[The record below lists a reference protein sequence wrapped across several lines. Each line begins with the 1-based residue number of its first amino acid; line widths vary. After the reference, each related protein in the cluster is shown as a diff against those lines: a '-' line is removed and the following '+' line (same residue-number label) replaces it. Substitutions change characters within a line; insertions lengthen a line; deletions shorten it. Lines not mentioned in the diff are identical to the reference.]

1 MTEPS
6 EILQKVKNLKIKAK
20 SIVEGME
27 SGTYR
32 SRFRGGG
39 IEFSEVREYTPGDD
53 ARRVDWNVSARYDD
67 LFVKEFV
74 EEKEL
79 NVYVVMDL
87 SSSNDFG
94 FMKSKRELGLEVS
107 ASLMFSALKN
117 NDRVGM
123 GLFTTRLEKFV
134 PAKKGKRHIMEIL
147 KQLLDYTPKDKNTD
161 ILKSLSELQKHL
173 KQRSVIFV
181 ISDFISDSFERPL
194 KYLKLRHQ
202 VVLVNIS
209 DIRETKIPEIGHVY
223 LEDAESG
230 EQILVNTSD
239 KKFQEEYSKQVEQTR
254 TENEYQ
260 IKKLGIDYL
269 NLSSEEP
276 FDVTFNRYIRDKVRR
291 RKRRKA

>member
-1 MTEPS
+1 MTELS
-6 EILQKVKNLKIKAK
+6 EILQKVKNLEIKTK
-20 SIVEGME
+20 NIVEGME
-27 SGTYR
+27 SGAYR

-53 ARRVDWNVSARYDD
+53 ARRVDWNVSARYND

-79 NVYVVMDL
+79 NVYVIMDL

-94 FMKSKRELGLEVS
+94 FKKSKKELGFEIS

-134 PAKKGKRHIMEIL
+134 PAKKGKKHMMEIL
-147 KQLLDYTPKDKNTD
+147 KQLLDFTPENKNTD
-161 ILKSLSELQKHL
+161 ILKSLSELQKYL
-173 KQRSVIFV
+173 KRRSVIFV
-181 ISDFISDSFERPL
+181 ISDFISDSFEKPL
-194 KYLKLRHQ
+194 KYLKLQHQ

-209 DIRETKIPEIGHVY
+209 DIRETEIPEIGHVY

-239 KKFQEEYSKQVEQTR
+239 KKFQEEYTKQIEQTR
-254 TENEYQ
+254 AENEYQ

-269 NLSSEEP
+269 NLSNEEP
-276 FDVTFNRYIRDKVRR
+276 FDVTFNRYIRNKIRR
-291 RKRRKA
+291 RL

>member
-1 MTEPS
+1 MTELS
-6 EILQKVKNLKIKAK
+6 EILQKVKNLQIKTK
-20 SIVEGME
+20 NIVEGME
-27 SGTYR
+27 SGAYR

-53 ARRVDWNVSARYDD
+53 ARRVDWNVSARYND

-79 NVYVVMDL
+79 NVYVIMDL

-94 FMKSKRELGLEVS
+94 FKKSKKELGFEIS

-134 PAKKGKRHIMEIL
+134 PAKKGKKHMMEIL
-147 KQLLDYTPKDKNTD
+147 RQLLDYAPENKSTD
-161 ILKSLSELQKHL
+161 ILKSLSELQKYL
-173 KQRSVIFV
+173 KRRSVIFV
-181 ISDFISDSFERPL
+181 ISDFISDSFEKPL
-194 KYLKLRHQ
+194 KYLKLQHQ

-239 KKFQEEYSKQVEQTR
+239 KKFQEEYTKRIEQTR

-260 IKKLGIDYL
+260 VKKLGIDHL
-269 NLSSEEP
+269 NLSNEEP
-276 FDVTFNRYIRDKVRR
+276 FDATFNRYIRNKIRR
-291 RKRRKA
+291 RP